1 MGVCLAG
8 ASVTLTAQ
16 LFGVLQTTVF
26 MIMTAYTNHGK
37 TNQRRIVDENW
48 KWMIGVEQCSRVS
61 ANFKIHL
68 EDHVSTKTKAVLEIM
83 VRSRFPPPTSVKQL
97 ADVFVVSLT

>member
-37 TNQRRIVDENW
+37 TNQRRIVDEN
-48 KWMIGVEQCSRVS
+48 
-61 ANFKIHL
+61 
-68 EDHVSTKTKAVLEIM
+68 
-83 VRSRFPPPTSVKQL
+83 
-97 ADVFVVSLT
+97 